1 MRAPLPAL
9 SSAPNQ
15 RLVEDMEVGNILL
28 SIPSLTQLP
37 AGDEK
42 LRIIRADPFG
52 FCRHMIPLTLALAGL
67 SVGEKGPAAKPCA
80 TQSATASV
88 TSGAKSNAL
97 GAFVLTLGLR
107 AVPCQPMSAPS
118 DRSLQTISNIG
129 WFAQSTL
136 AANCL
141 SLTGH
146 TNDCACNDFLDGN
159 FSQKLASAPI
169 L

>member
-1 MRAPLPAL
+1 
-9 SSAPNQ
+9 
-15 RLVEDMEVGNILL
+15 MEVGNILL

-42 LRIIRADPFG
+42 LSIIRAEPFG
-52 FCRHMIPLTLALAGL
+52 FCRHMIPLTFAFFGR

-88 TSGAKSNAL
+88 TSGPKSKAL

-107 AVPCQPMSAPS
+107 ADPWQPMSAPS
-118 DRSLQTISNIG
+118 VRSLHTISNRG

-136 AANCL
+136 AASFL
-141 SLTGH
+141 SFTGH
-146 TNDCACNDFLDGN
+146 TNDSACIDFLDGN
-159 FSQKLASAPI
+159 FSQNLASA
-169 L
+169 LVL